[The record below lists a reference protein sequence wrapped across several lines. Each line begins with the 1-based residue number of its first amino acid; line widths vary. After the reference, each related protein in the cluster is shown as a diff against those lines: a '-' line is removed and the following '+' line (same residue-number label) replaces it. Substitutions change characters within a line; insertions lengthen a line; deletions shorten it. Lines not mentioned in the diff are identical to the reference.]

1 MKKQGKKEKTLPKL
15 KNDLQEIFNR
25 FIRYRDLGKPC
36 ISCGQ
41 FGLLQAGHYFPV
53 KGYDGLRYDEDNV
66 HGECPRCNGFDDMHL
81 IGYNKNLFNRIG
93 PERVQKLE
101 EKARDYKMNGYKFT
115 RSELTEL
122 IKIYKQKVAELERSL

>member
-1 MKKQGKKEKTLPKL
+1 MKKKEKSLPKL
-15 KNDLQEIFNR
+15 KADLQEVFNR

-41 FGLLQAGHYFPV
+41 FGLLQAGHFFPV

-66 HGECPRCNGFDDMHL
+66 HGECQRCNGFDDMHL
-81 IGYNKNLFNRIG
+81 LGYNENLIERIG
-93 PERVQKLE
+93 FDRV
-101 EKARDYKMNGYKFT
+101 KALKGRAAEYKMNGYKFT